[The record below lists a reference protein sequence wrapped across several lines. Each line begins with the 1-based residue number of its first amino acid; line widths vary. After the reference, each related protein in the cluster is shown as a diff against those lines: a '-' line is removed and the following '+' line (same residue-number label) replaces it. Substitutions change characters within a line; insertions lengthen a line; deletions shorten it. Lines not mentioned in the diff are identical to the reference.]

1 MLSLR
6 YLQTLVISSL
16 FAISGVVAQ
25 EQVHE
30 HDHENDHEYGH
41 EYGHEQHAAHV
52 HGHAKLLVA
61 VEGGVIEMMFET
73 PAMNLL
79 GFEHEPETPEQLSRV
94 EQVLSELH
102 KPEQLFTIPSSAACK
117 LSKTEIEA
125 PFQKNGTDGQHSDY
139 FARYRFECGNPE
151 EIQQIS
157 VHLLRRFPLTE
168 SLEVQSISPSGQK
181 AFELTSGNNN
191 IPLK

>member
-1 MLSLR
+1 MPSLR
-6 YLQTLVISSL
+6 FLQWLVISSL
-16 FAISGVVAQ
+16 FAVSGVVAQ
-25 EQVHE
+25 EQAHE
-30 HDHENDHEYGH
+30 HEHELDQ
-41 EYGHEQHAAHV
+41 GHEQHAAHV

-79 GFEHEPETPEQLSRV
+79 GFEHKPETPEQLSRV

-117 LSKTEIEA
+117 LSETEIES

-157 VHLLRRFPLTE
+157 VHLLRRFPMTE
-168 SLEVQSISPSGQK
+168 SLDVQSISPSGQK
-181 AFELTSGNNN
+181 AFELTSSNNN
-191 IPLK
+191 IPL